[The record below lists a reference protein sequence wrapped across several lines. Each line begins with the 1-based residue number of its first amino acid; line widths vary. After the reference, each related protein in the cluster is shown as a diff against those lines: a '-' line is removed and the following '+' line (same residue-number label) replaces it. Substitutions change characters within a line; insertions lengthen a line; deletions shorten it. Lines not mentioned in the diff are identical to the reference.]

1 MFDEL
6 DKDSNFDPAS
16 VNQNTE
22 QRSYGNSNNG
32 SGNGGGQ
39 NGGQQRQGGY
49 QGGGGN
55 GGYNRQGGGGGG
67 GGGFRQGGGG
77 GGNFRQKE
85 DVVSDP
91 YLPVTVYVEQDFPE
105 NVKEALYQ
113 IASKL
118 IAKRFTVRVSGIDK
132 AFAERVMKLSDTKV
146 ELYLPWRNFNEMDSK
161 HTFNTL
167 TSKHVASLHF
177 GGWEKVPDAIKAFL
191 AMQVRMVM
199 GDRNNSSTMCVVTWS
214 PDGASKHA
222 EVTKE
227 TGRSGFMIKMSS
239 TYGYPVVNTQKQSSE
254 AIIEKNFGL

>member
-6 DKDSNFDPAS
+6 DNDSNFDPAS
-16 VNQNTE
+16 VNTNTE
-22 QRSYGNSNNG
+22 QRSYSNSNNG
-32 SGNGGGQ
+32 GNGGGQ
-39 NGGQQRQGGY
+39 QQQQQRQGGY
-49 QGGGGN
+49 QGGGGGYGN
-55 GGYNRQGGGGGG
+55 RQGGGGSGGYGGRQGGGGGG
-67 GGGFRQGGGG
+67 FK
-77 GGNFRQKE
+77 KE

-91 YLPVTVYVEQDFPE
+91 YLPITVYVEQDFPE

-113 IASKL
+113 LASKL
-118 IAKRFTVRVSGIDK
+118 IGKRYTVRVSGIDK
-132 AFAERVMKLSDTKV
+132 QFAERVMKLSDSKV

-177 GGWEKVPDAIKAFL
+177 AGWEKVPDAIKAFL

-199 GDRNNSSTMCVVTWS
+199 GDRNNSATMCVITWS

-222 EVTKE
+222 EVTKD

-239 TYGYPVVNTQKQSSE
+239 NYGFPVVNTQKQSSE
-254 AIIEKNFGL
+254 VIIEKNFGL